1 MNKSALRKDYLQRRE
16 TLPEQ
21 AIQERSQQ
29 LCDLFFREFNLQEVS
44 HLHCFLPIKQ
54 KKEVDT
60 WLIIRRVWKE
70 YPQTG
75 LVVSCTDWGNR
86 RMEHFHLQEGTA
98 LRESKLGIPEPVN
111 APACPATKIDLVLL
125 PLLAFDRRGQRV
137 GYGAGFYDRFL
148 AECVPQTKKVGLSLF
163 GPTGELISD
172 VNEHDV
178 PLDACI
184 TPEKVFFFSRE
195 P

>member
-1 MNKSALRKDYLQRRE
+1 MNKNALREDYLQRRE
-16 TLPEQ
+16 SLSEN
-21 AIQERSQQ
+21 ALEERSRQ
-29 LCDLFFREFNLQEVS
+29 LCEHFFQALNLKEVR
-44 HLHCFLPIKQ
+44 HLHCFLPIMQ

-60 WLIIRRVWKE
+60 WLFIRRLWKE
-70 YPQTG
+70 YPQIG
-75 LVVSCTDWGNR
+75 VVVSRTDWKNR

-111 APACPATKIDLVLL
+111 APACPAAKIDLVLL

-148 AECVPQTKKVGLSLF
+148 AECAPHTRKVGLSLF
-163 GPTGELISD
+163 GPTEETITD

-184 TPEKVFFFSRE
+184 TPEKVYSF
-195 P
+195 